1 MQQIQGGA
9 PCDLF
14 VSASKGNMDDLEKD
28 GLIDTDSRKDLLG
41 NTLALVATAET
52 ADKVSMDTLT
62 TDDVKQIAIGEPE
75 TVPAGKYATQT
86 FEALKITDKIDSKI
100 IKAKDVRAVLNYV
113 ESGDAECGFVYRTD
127 ALMLDENY
135 ELAAQTLGS
144 SQWKI
149 FWTVLLP
156 LARPGIVSGIVLTF
170 ARAMGEFGATL
181 MLAGN
186 IEGQTQTIP
195 TAIYYAVATGKEQ
208 KANLLVLI
216 ITLFSFMVIFVLN
229 MWLKKKNYKV

>member
-1 MQQIQGGA
+1 MLAPVLLSIKVALIATIFAFILGVFFAYILTKKRIPGKSIWETILILPMVLPPSIVGYLLLKLFGKRGPIGAFLLDTFGIQVVFTWIACVIAACVVALPLMYQGA
-9 PCDLF
+9 KAAFESVD
-14 VSASKGNMDDLEKD
+14 
-28 GLIDTDSRKDLLG
+28 
-41 NTLALVATAET
+41 ET
-52 ADKVSMDTLT
+52 
-62 TDDVKQIAIGEPE
+62 
-75 TVPAGKYATQT
+75 
-86 FEALKITDKIDSKI
+86 
-100 IKAKDVRAVLNYV
+100 
-113 ESGDAECGFVYRTD
+113 
-127 ALMLDENY
+127 Y

-195 TAIYYAVATGKEQ
+195 TAIYYAMATGKEE
-208 KANLLVLI
+208 KANLLVLL
-216 ITLFSFMVIFVLN
+216 ITLFSFIVIVVLN

>member
-1 MQQIQGGA
+1 MLGPVLLSVKVAFIATIFAFILGVFFAYILTKKRIPGKSIWETLLILPMVLPPSIVGYLLLKLFGKRGPIGSFLLDTFGIQVVFTWIA
-9 PCDLF
+9 C
-14 VSASKGNMDDLEKD
+14 VIAACVV
-28 GLIDTDSRKDLLG
+28 
-41 NTLALVATAET
+41 ALPLMYQGTKAAFESVDET
-52 ADKVSMDTLT
+52 
-62 TDDVKQIAIGEPE
+62 
-75 TVPAGKYATQT
+75 
-86 FEALKITDKIDSKI
+86 
-100 IKAKDVRAVLNYV
+100 
-113 ESGDAECGFVYRTD
+113 
-127 ALMLDENY
+127 Y

-195 TAIYYAVATGKEQ
+195 TAIYYAVATGKEEE
-208 KANLLVLI
+208 ANLLVLI
-216 ITLFSFMVIFVLN
+216 ITLFSFMVIFILN
-229 MWLKKKNYKV
+229 TWLKKKNYKV